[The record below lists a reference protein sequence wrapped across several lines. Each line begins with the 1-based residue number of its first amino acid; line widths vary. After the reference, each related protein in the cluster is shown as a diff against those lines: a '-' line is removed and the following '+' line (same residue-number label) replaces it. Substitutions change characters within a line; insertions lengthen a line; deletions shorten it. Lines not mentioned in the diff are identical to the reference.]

1 MARNYDDDDDGE
13 DLTAADVEGYLGA
26 RYLSGAA
33 LGNRTIKLRI
43 AGAKR
48 KAFRGNNGVET
59 KPMLLFAGSSQK
71 LVLNKTNLGAL
82 ETELG
87 LDPANWI
94 GAIISVTADFE
105 HQFNGKPALKLEVLG
120 SPRIAKKPG
129 PSGPGSD
136 DTDDEISPFDR

>member
-136 DTDDEISPFDR
+136 DMDDEIPPFDR